1 MRILSV
7 NVGRAVDAE
16 WAGNLGRTAID
27 KRKIEGRVAVRENGL
42 AGDER
47 ADVGNHGHPDQ
58 AVYAYAREDYDWW
71 EPRMGRDLRDGQ
83 FGENLTTS
91 GADLTGA
98 ILGERW
104 RVGTAVLEVTAP
116 RIPCVVFRNWLD
128 ERGWVKRFTEAGR
141 TGAYFRVIEQGDL
154 GAGDEIEVLD
164 RPSDSVTIAEAFR
177 AYHGDRDLLLQIL
190 SVPGHSDK
198 WDQVAERVLGDRSG
212 VVAS

>member
-16 WAGNLGRTAID
+16 WAGNLRRTAID

-47 ADVGNHGHPDQ
+47 ADVANHGHPDQ

-91 GADLTGA
+91 GADVTGA
-98 ILGERW
+98 VLGERW

-141 TGAYFRVIEQGDL
+141 TGAYFRVLEQGEL

-164 RPSDSVTIAEAFR
+164 RPSDSVTIAESFR
-177 AYHGDRDLLLQIL
+177 AYHGDRDLLLRIL
-190 SVPGHSDK
+190 TVPGHSDK
-198 WDQVAERVLGDRSG
+198 WDRVAERVLGDRSG

>member
-16 WAGNLGRTAID
+16 WAGNLRRTAID
-27 KRKIEGRVAVRENGL
+27 KRKIDGRVAVRENGL

-47 ADVGNHGHPDQ
+47 ADVANHGHPDQ

-91 GADLTGA
+91 GADVTGA
-98 ILGERW
+98 VLGERW

-128 ERGWVKRFTEAGR
+128 ERGWVKRFTEAG
-141 TGAYFRVIEQGDL
+141 
-154 GAGDEIEVLD
+154 
-164 RPSDSVTIAEAFR
+164 
-177 AYHGDRDLLLQIL
+177 
-190 SVPGHSDK
+190 
-198 WDQVAERVLGDRSG
+198 
-212 VVAS
+212 